1 MSVRNFDSKPYLRV
15 LKTQSDLSNLA
26 KHIRNRGYNARVI
39 KNKSS
44 QSLYVRPRRYYAPIP
59 ETDVSRIATFPIA
72 LARVTNRQDPSFKI
86 RAEAFGWEPNELL
99 ELDAKALI
107 AQGPPGTLG
116 LNVKPGAPDW
126 NDLLNDIDRAYADNE
141 VQISDQEKEITQ
153 FLQDLKETKAEIKN
167 LERQSIEASSLLQ
180 KNDPATL
187 AGVSNLTED
196 QWGIIQGMPE
206 ITRLFQSDRAELL
219 TDRAL
224 IRGLMPYFVGEIPSD
239 DPSDYS
245 FKQLEDGR
253 IGVVRNDVPTRIMVE
268 FNSDWFDQYYSEGS
282 KQIIGA
288 WRMEFVNYLRQNGIT
303 EHELLANELMD
314 DMEKVKDL
322 QYWNWDQWDADLL
335 KRKLARNDFKF
346 ELTDSQKEGIVA
358 LLEQL
363 GIAQQITQGRAYSRK
378 KFVEAQEFSNNNNAR
393 KKIAG
398 YVWDRR
404 MAGDN
409 VVATDDIQAHL
420 SKTMMKPPVM
430 AQTTKFLSQD
440 SRFKDMGYN
449 RKVKLWSIDD

>member
-1 MSVRNFDSKPYLRV
+1 MSIRRFDSKPYLRV
-15 LKTQSDLSNLA
+15 LKAKNDLGKLA
-26 KHIRNRGYNARVI
+26 NHLRNRGYNARVI

-72 LARVTNRQDPSFKI
+72 LARATNRKNPSFDV
-86 RAEAFGWEPNELL
+86 RNAL
-99 ELDAKALI
+99 EMDAKALLN
-107 AQGPPGTLG
+107 QGPPGTLG
-116 LNVKPGAPDW
+116 MNIKPGTTDW
-126 NDLLNDIDRAYADNE
+126 DDLLKDIDRAYSDNRL
-141 VQISDQEKEITQ
+141 QIDEQEKEITE
-153 FLQDLKETKAEIKN
+153 FLDDLNDTKTQIKK
-167 LERQSIEASSLLQ
+167 LQIQSNQTSSLLEV
-180 KNDPATL
+180 KDPATM

-196 QWGIIQGMPE
+196 QWAVIQGIPE
-206 ITRLFQSDRAELL
+206 INRLFNSDKAGML

-224 IRGLMPYFVGEIPSD
+224 IRGLMPYFKGEISSKN
-239 DPSDYS
+239 PSDYS
-245 FKQLEDGR
+245 FKVLNDGR
-253 IGVVRNDVPTRIMVE
+253 VAVIKNDNSSRVMIE
-268 FNSDWFDQYYSEGS
+268 FSSDWFDQYYSEGS
-282 KQIIGA
+282 KQILSA
-288 WRMEFVNYLRQNGIT
+288 WRMEFVNYLRKNGIS

-314 DMEKVKDL
+314 DVEKAKDL
-322 QYWNWDQWDADLL
+322 QYWNWDNWDSDLL
-335 KRKLARNDFKF
+335 KEKLRQKEFKF
-346 ELTDSQKEGIVA
+346 ELTDSQKEGIIS

-363 GIAQQITQGRAYSRK
+363 GIAQEITKSRAYSRK
-378 KFVEAQEFSNNNNAR
+378 KFVESNDFTNNNVAR

-420 SKTMMKPPVM
+420 SRNMMKPPVM